1 MLRRHSNVFRQ
12 QGARRQSK
20 TGVVG
25 KGNGILN
32 DFIKHL
38 VLDIQS
44 QVAGSAAIVCT
55 VLETVSQVTYF
66 KNMLVGNKILSP
78 FEQRRGF
85 NHSCAAHADAS
96 IPWNVS
102 LHMTRWLHVEP
113 LHACLVSEISMCHHA
128 VNCRRELYFVLF
140 QGRHQN
146 ELLAVTDCLYC

>member
-96 IPWNVS
+96 IPWKLSPGTVFCFIS
-102 LHMTRWLHVEP
+102 RMSSKRTSRGDRLFILLTRPTILQQ
-113 LHACLVSEISMCHHA
+113 SGEIGTA
-128 VNCRRELYFVLF
+128 E
-140 QGRHQN
+140 
-146 ELLAVTDCLYC
+146 ATD